1 MLKIGDKVAYK
12 RPGIDDKQKTG
23 TIVGV
28 QKQFLWRYCY
38 AVRTARTLDLVEPG
52 DYIVKITEKTDKK
65 EATRKTTTAKQAKS
79 ATKAKQ
85 TPLKSSRKCAKRK
98 GATESK

>member
-1 MLKIGDKVAYK
+1 MLKIGDKVLYK

-23 TIVGV
+23 VIVGV

-52 DYIVKITEKTDKK
+52 DYIVKTTDKTEKK
-65 EATRKTTTAKQAKS
+65 ESLRKTTTAKPAKS
-79 ATKAKQ
+79 ATKAKP
-85 TPLKSSRKCAKRK
+85 TRSKSATKCAKRK
-98 GATESK
+98 GATD